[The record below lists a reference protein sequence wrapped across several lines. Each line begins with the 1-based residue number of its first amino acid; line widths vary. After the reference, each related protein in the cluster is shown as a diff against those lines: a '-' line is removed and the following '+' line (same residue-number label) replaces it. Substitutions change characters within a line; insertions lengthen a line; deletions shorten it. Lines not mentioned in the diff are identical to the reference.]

1 MEDAHHPLI
10 IKEMVQ
16 RMARQMEAI
25 PSPSRVIQTTL
36 RALYVTANERGTTVH
51 VTQNVTIPNVGMME
65 MIAISSPPHLHLI
78 CLPRRK
84 DIKTQDR
91 TV

>member
-1 MEDAHHPLI
+1 MEDAHHLLI
-10 IKEMVQ
+10 IREMGLLKI
-16 RMARQMEAI
+16 REMEAI
-25 PSPSRVIQTTL
+25 PSRSRVIQTIL
-36 RALYVTANERGTTVH
+36 RVPYVTAPGRGTTVH

-65 MIAISSPPHLHLI
+65 MIAISSPRHLHLI

-91 TV
+91 IV